1 MLSETKSRLSADKV
15 GFAGKKIIHKADS
28 RGHFDYG
35 WLKTYHTF
43 SFSNYYDP
51 ERVNFGMLRVLNDD
65 FVAAG
70 QGFGTHPHNDMEIVT
85 VPLEG
90 AVAHKDSTGGDGV
103 IYPDEIQVM
112 SAGTGILHSEFNH
125 LNDGTTKFLQLW
137 IFPDKKGHQ
146 PRYDQK
152 FFDSEERKN
161 KFQFIVTPEKKDG
174 NLWLNQDAYLSL
186 VDLEK
191 TKSLD
196 YKIHTKGNGVYLF
209 LIEGKISI
217 VNEAL
222 SSRDGIGIWETSEFS
237 ITANENSK
245 VLLIEV
251 PMN

>member
-1 MLSETKSRLSADKV
+1 MLSETKSRLSA

-35 WLKTYHTF
+35 WLKTYYTF

-51 ERVNFGMLRVLNDD
+51 ARVNFGMLRVLNDD
-65 FVAAG
+65 EIEGG
-70 QGFGTHPHNDMEIVT
+70 QGFGTHPHSDMEIVT

-90 AVAHKDSTGGDGV
+90 ALAHKDSTGGEGV

-112 SAGTGILHSEFNH
+112 SAGTGIQHSEFNH
-125 LNDGTTKFLQLW
+125 LSDGTTKLLQLW
-137 IFPDKKGHQ
+137 IFPDKKGHK

-152 FFDSEERKN
+152 FFDPEERKN
-161 KFQFIVTPEKKDG
+161 KFQFIVTPEKKEG

-196 YKIHTKGNGVYLF
+196 YKIHTKGNGVYIF
-209 LIEGKISI
+209 LISGEIK
-217 VNEAL
+217 VADELL
-222 SSRDGIGIWETSEFS
+222 SKRDGIGIWDTDEFT
-237 ITANENSK
+237 ITANNDSQI
-245 VLLIEV
+245 LIIEV
-251 PMN
+251 PMI

>member
-1 MLSETKSRLSADKV
+1 M
-15 GFAGKKIIHKADS
+15 KKIIHKAES

-65 FVAAG
+65 TIEGG
-70 QGFGTHPHNDMEIVT
+70 QGFGTHPHSDMEIVT
-85 VPLEG
+85 IPLEG
-90 AVAHKDSTGGDGV
+90 AVAHKDSTGGEGV

-125 LNDGTTKFLQLW
+125 LADGTTKLLQLW
-137 IFPDKKGHQ
+137 IFPNKKGHE
-146 PRYDQK
+146 PRYNQK

-161 KFQFIVTPEKKDG
+161 KLQFIVTPEKKDG

-186 VDLEK
+186 TDLEK
-191 TKSLD
+191 DKSLN
-196 YKIHTKGNGVYLF
+196 YKIHTKGNGAYLF
-209 LIEGKISI
+209 LIDGEIKVADES
-217 VNEAL
+217 L
-222 SSRDGIGIWETSEFS
+222 SKRDGIGIWDTNEFTINATKDS
-237 ITANENSK
+237 Q
-245 VLLIEV
+245 LLIVEV